1 MASPGKILII
11 VENLPVPFDRRVW
24 MESTTLAAAD
34 HPVSV
39 ICPTGKG
46 CEQEKEV
53 LQGIHIYRHRLPPEV
68 SSSGG
73 YLREYAA
80 ALLGEFRL
88 ARRAWKETGFDV
100 VHVCNPPDL
109 LFLVALWFKFIHGV
123 KLVYDHHDVVPEM
136 YEAKFGRRGFFY
148 WLLRIAERLTYLA
161 ADMVIETNE
170 SHRRIALSRGKKKPD
185 RVFVVRSGPDLSKF
199 VPQEPVAELKR
210 GKKHLVGYMGVMGE
224 PEGIDLL
231 LESIRRIVFDKGRR
245 DIHFVLVGSG
255 PLAEDMKKLAA
266 DLKLS
271 EFVEFTGR
279 IPDAEMIRVLS
290 TCDVCVNPDRK
301 TPYNDLCTMNKILEY
316 MALGKPIVQYDLV
329 EGRFSAEGASLYARG
344 NDAADFADKVLELI
358 DDPAM
363 RDRLG
368 REGRARMEDALEWRH
383 QAPRLLEAYARLLA
397 D

>member
-24 MESTTLAAAD
+24 MESTTLSSEGHD
-34 HPVSV
+34 VSV

-46 CEQEKEV
+46 FEQEKEV
-53 LQGIHIYRHRLPPEV
+53 LQNIHIYRHRLPPEV
-68 SSSGG
+68 SSPGG
-73 YLREYAA
+73 YLREYAS

-88 ARRAWKETGFDV
+88 ARRVWKERGFDV

-109 LFLVALWFKFIHGV
+109 LFLVALWFKFLHGA

-148 WLLRIAERLTYLA
+148 WLLRIAERLTYLF
-161 ADMVIETNE
+161 ADLVIETNE
-170 SHRRIALSRGKKKPD
+170 SHRRIALSRGGKKAD

-199 VPQEPVAELKR
+199 VSQEPVAELKR

-255 PLAEDMKKLAA
+255 PLAENMKKLAA
-266 DLKLS
+266 DLNLS

-316 MALGKPIVQYDLV
+316 MALGKPIVQYDLA
-329 EGRFSAEGASLYARG
+329 EGRFSAGGASLYARG

-368 REGRARMEDALEWRH
+368 REGRSRMESALEWRH